1 GVQSPAMTAFIET
14 LGDALKNKPGQV
26 MLNHGLLA
34 NYQRGV
40 ERLKSLAGVAEIAIG
55 EAAANQA
62 AARLFTADKARLFD
76 DAQPLMEEVFGPSTV
91 VVVLD
96 TADELEAA
104 ARALNGQLTAT
115 VTGEAAEI
123 ARHPQLVTELTR
135 RAGRVLFNGFPTGV
149 AVNDAMVHGGP

>member
-1 GVQSPAMTAFIET
+1 
-14 LGDALKNKPGQV
+14 
-26 MLNHGLLA
+26 
-34 NYQRGV
+34 
-40 ERLKSLAGVAEIAIG
+40 
-55 EAAANQA
+55 
-62 AARLFTADKARLFD
+62 RLFTADKARLFD

-123 ARHPQLVTELTR
+123 ARHKQLVTELTR

-149 AVNDAMVHGGP
+149 AVNDAMVHGGPYPATTDFHSTSVGTLAINRYLRAVSYQNAPAAVLPKALADDNPLGIRRLVNGASTAAGV